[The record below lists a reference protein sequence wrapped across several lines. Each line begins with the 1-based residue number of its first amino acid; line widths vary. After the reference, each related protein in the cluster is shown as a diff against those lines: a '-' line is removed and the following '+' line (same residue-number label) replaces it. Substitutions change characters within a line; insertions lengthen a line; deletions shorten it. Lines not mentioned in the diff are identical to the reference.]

1 MVPPPS
7 PSIILTL
14 KSVFGVHNPLEENA
28 SGLYDTFEMLA
39 GPEAEKMLD
48 S

>member
-7 PSIILTL
+7 PSIILTV
-14 KSVFGVHNPLEENA
+14 KSVFAVRNPLEENED
-28 SGLYDTFEMLA
+28 GLCDTFEMLA